1 MNKMLNFQTKIHI
14 FVSKSRFTPDD
25 PTSPFR
31 RPENDSKRMHEDEDR
46 SARGSR
52 AEIALERWIFH
63 S

>member
-1 MNKMLNFQTKIHI
+1 MLNFQTKIHI

-52 AEIALERWIFH
+52 AEIALER
-63 S
+63 